1 MNPKKILYIC
11 LGMSGVGLGALGAV
25 LPLMPAFPFLMLALW
40 SFGKSSERLTNWFV
54 STKLYK
60 NNLETFVRGEGMTW
74 KTKIRVMS
82 TITLVMLISFVMM
95 RNVPVGQICLAC
107 VWVFH
112 IFYFCKMVKTIASK
126 EKIRPELAGE

>member
-1 MNPKKILYIC
+1 MNPRKILYIC
-11 LGMSGVGLGALGAV
+11 LGMIGVGLGALGAV

-40 SFGKSSERLTNWFV
+40 AFGKSSERLSAWFV

-82 TITLVMLISFVMM
+82 TITLVMLISFIMM
-95 RNVPVGQICLAC
+95 RNVPIGQICLGC

-112 IFYFCKMVKTIASK
+112 IFYFCKMVKTITP
-126 EKIRPELAGE
+126 EKRIRPELAGD